1 MKRFSQIFAVL
12 LLAGIVV
19 TFIACNKKQ
28 KTADTNID
36 TGEISVRTV
45 NVSSKKISDP
55 VVSSGFISSTKEA
68 RLSFKTGGV
77 IERIYVDEGQ
87 SVKQGQLLA
96 TLNLTEINAMVEQ
109 ARQGVEKAQRDYDR
123 AKNLYADTVST
134 LEQLQNAATG
144 LSIAREQYNTAV
156 FNRSYSE
163 IRAANDGKI
172 TRKLM
177 NEGEIVSPGLP
188 VFAMN
193 AVGVND
199 WVVKVGVSDKE
210 WARLRMGNT
219 AKVKIDAYQDQTFAA
234 TVSLLSQAPDPTSGL
249 YQIELKLQ
257 NTGREIATGLFAK
270 VEIKPADDASYVVA
284 PIDAVVEGSGQ
295 DAFVFSVKD
304 NKAQKLPVRVA
315 FIKDGM
321 ALISAGI
328 SDGTTVIT
336 DGSAYLTD
344 GVPVKVIQ

>member
-1 MKRFSQIFAVL
+1 MKRFTQILAVL
-12 LLAGIVV
+12 MLAAVVV
-19 TFIACNKKQ
+19 TFVACNQKQ
-28 KTADTNID
+28 KSADTAID
-36 TGEISVRTV
+36 IGEISVRTV

-55 VVSSGFISSTKEA
+55 IVSSGFISSTREA

-77 IERIYVDEGQ
+77 IDRIFVEEGQ
-87 SVKQGQLLA
+87 SVKKGQLLA
-96 TLNLTEINAMVEQ
+96 TLNLTEINALVEQ
-109 ARQGVEKAQRDYDR
+109 AKQGVEKSQRDYDR
-123 AKNLYADTVST
+123 AKNLYADTVAT
-134 LEQLQNAATG
+134 LEQLQNAGTG
-144 LSIAREQYNTAV
+144 LSIAKEQLSTAV

-163 IRAANDGKI
+163 IRASSDGKI

-193 AVGVND
+193 AVGAND
-199 WVVKVGVSDKE
+199 WVVKVGVSDKD
-210 WARLRMGNT
+210 WARLKLGNT
-219 AKVKIDAYQDQTFAA
+219 ATVRIDAYQEQTFAA
-234 TVSLLSQAPDPTSGL
+234 AVSLLSQAPDPTSGL

-257 NTGREIATGLFAK
+257 NTGKEIATGLFAK
-270 VEIKPADDASYVVA
+270 VEIKPADDAMYITA

-295 DAFVFSVKD
+295 NAFVFTVADK
-304 NKAQKLPVRVA
+304 KAKKLPVRVA

-328 SDGTTVIT
+328 NDGTAIIT